1 MPAATKKRPPMEM
14 EPGEGKAHESAE
26 SAAEE
31 TREGAEP
38 DDAPKAKTNRKRSA
52 KNAKATKAP
61 MDGGMY
67 GKKPMDGEGC
77 NCGKRKAKCDG
88 SCAKKMDRNDAL
100 TPQEY
105 LAACDL
111 GIQGRSRSYIR
122 ARLDAAQR
130 LDLKCGNGSISEGE
144 KCTKGTATKA
154 KKYEP
159 NFADRLNAGITGAA
173 SMYTGGMGLFNLGMA
188 AQHKSAGHAIAGAG
202 QLLGAGIGLRG
213 SGEYMKGRKLSGDL
227 HTLGGLGLAMGGES
241 LGGAVAA
248 ADFRKR
254 QANAATN
261 KPYSGPDPFKEL
273 GLDKNATPAQ
283 ARAAYLRQARQHH
296 PDAGG
301 DAAKFRQAKEA
312 YEEIMRRSGRRD
324 SIWAWGFDT

>member
-88 SCAKKMDRNDAL
+88 SCGKKMDRNDAL

-105 LAACDL
+105 LAACEL
-111 GIQGRSRSYIR
+111 GIQGRSRAYIR
-122 ARLDAAQR
+122 SRLDAAER

-144 KCTKGTATKA
+144 KCTKGTAQKVEKPVGYANPSGAPLTNHQVRQIERNIVAHEKTSGKNMKLSPEQTA
-154 KKYEP
+154 LLIQTP
-159 NFADRLNAGITGAA
+159 GTQSRRAIATALRGAGNKE
-173 SMYTGGMGLFNLGMA
+173 L
-188 AQHKSAGHAIAGAG
+188 KSAIKASENTADPVRQAIRKVAKREVFNRRVQRGVN
-202 QLLGAGIGLRG
+202 LLGAGLA
-213 SGEYMKGRKLSGDL
+213 
-227 HTLGGLGLAMGGES
+227 LGAI
-241 LGGAVAA
+241 AA
-248 ADFRKR
+248 S
-254 QANAATN
+254 T
-261 KPYSGPDPFKEL
+261 
-273 GLDKNATPAQ
+273 AQ
-283 ARAAYLRQARQHH
+283 TR
-296 PDAGG
+296 
-301 DAAKFRQAKEA
+301 
-312 YEEIMRRSGRRD
+312 RRD
-324 SIWAWGFDT
+324 SVYAAGFSPELDQLAI

>member
-1 MPAATKKRPPMEM
+1 MEM

-88 SCAKKMDRNDAL
+88 SCGKKMDRNDAL

-105 LAACDL
+105 LAACDI

-122 ARLDAAQR
+122 ARLDAAAR
-130 LDLKCGNGSISEGE
+130 LDLKCGNSSISEGE
-144 KCTKGTATKA
+144 KCTKGQAQKVVGYANPSGRPLSGKQIRQIERSITAEEAATGKKVNISPEQAALLIQTRGTQSRRFVASQLRGASNKDLRSAIQASASSTDPMRQAVRKVA
-154 KKYEP
+154 KREVF
-159 NFADRLNAGITGAA
+159 NRRVTRGA
-173 SMYTGGMGLFNLGMA
+173 T
-188 AQHKSAGHAIAGAG
+188 
-202 QLLGAGIGLRG
+202 LLGAG
-213 SGEYMKGRKLSGDL
+213 
-227 HTLGGLGLAMGGES
+227 LA
-241 LGGAVAA
+241 LGAVAA
-248 ADFRKR
+248 SSA
-254 QANAATN
+254 
-261 KPYSGPDPFKEL
+261 PP
-273 GLDKNATPAQ
+273 
-283 ARAAYLRQARQHH
+283 
-296 PDAGG
+296 
-301 DAAKFRQAKEA
+301 
-312 YEEIMRRSGRRD
+312 RRD
-324 SIWAWGFDT
+324 SVYAAGFSPELDQLAI

>member
-14 EPGEGKAHESAE
+14 EPGEGKAPESAE

-88 SCAKKMDRNDAL
+88 SYAKKMDRNDAL

-122 ARLDAAQR
+122 ARLDAAER

-144 KCTKGTATKA
+144 KCTKGTAQKAAPTKSGRVRGA
-154 KKYEP
+154 LENTAIVAGTAGTMFSYGQVVSNAMRGNIAGASKALQREGA
-159 NFADRLNAGITGAA
+159 FATLAGA
-173 SMYTGGMGLFNLGMA
+173 GMA
-188 AQHKSAGHAIAGAG
+188 AKGARTGNKELRKRAVTAVTAGAAAVGAGH
-202 QLLGAGIGLRG
+202 LLGGGYTKGLGAKLPSIESASGAVRRG
-213 SGEYMKGRKLSGDL
+213 VSNLSG
-227 HTLGGLGLAMGGES
+227 TAS
-241 LGGAVAA
+241 
-248 ADFRKR
+248 
-254 QANAATN
+254 
-261 KPYSGPDPFKEL
+261 
-273 GLDKNATPAQ
+273 
-283 ARAAYLRQARQHH
+283 
-296 PDAGG
+296 
-301 DAAKFRQAKEA
+301 AAKTNITHRTAKARFERM
-312 YEEIMRRSGRRD
+312 YNRPGRRD
-324 SIWAWGFDT
+324 SVYAAGFSPELDQLAV